1 MAGVSELGRPRQT
14 GDDCLPNR
22 NAAPQSAESFAHPTI
37 ERADV
42 MKTNETRVRDV
53 TTDGRQG
60 AAAGLPRVET
70 PRVETPRVDAFDG
83 DFREGLVACVPQ
95 LRAFARMLVGAR
107 DVADDLVQ
115 ETVLKALAAEGRFR
129 PGTNL
134 RAWLM
139 TILRNHWISEIRA
152 RRHLSD
158 HEIRPEMSTMQA
170 GQLASVELSEIR
182 AAIARLTPDHREVL
196 VMIAAAGLDHA
207 EAAKIC
213 GCAIGTIKSR
223 LNRARAALRA
233 ILDTPIQISGARSRV
248 LRKALKLE
256 WDSVRLAA

>member
-1 MAGVSELGRPRQT
+1 MKTDETRQRAE
-14 GDDCLPNR
+14 GIDR
-22 NAAPQSAESFAHPTI
+22 QSAAGI
-37 ERADV
+37 GRAP
-42 MKTNETRVRDV
+42 
-53 TTDGRQG
+53 
-60 AAAGLPRVET
+60 AAA
-70 PRVETPRVDAFDG
+70 PRVDAFDG
-83 DFREGLVACVPQ
+83 DFRQGLVACVPQ

-115 ETVLKALAAEGRFR
+115 ETVAKALAAEGRFR

-158 HEIRPEMSTMQA
+158 QEVRPEMSTMKA

-196 VMIAAAGLDHA
+196 VMIAGAGLDHA

-223 LNRARAALRA
+223 LNRARAALRHQLDA
-233 ILDTPIQISGARSRV
+233 PIPAAGPHARALREALGAEWEILRM
-248 LRKALKLE
+248 
-256 WDSVRLAA
+256 AA